1 MKGPHPCG
9 PFCFCATTDSLT
21 RAARRYTMAPS
32 RRTFRPAL
40 APAHSRHSTG
50 TLMKSTSLRIALAAA
65 GALLLSSARGEEIAS
80 VNTNFHVTGSDRVVV
95 EAYDDPIVQGVTCY
109 VSRARTGGVKGT
121 LGIAEDPTE
130 ASIACRQVGEL
141 HFTGPV
147 KRKDDVFSVSMS
159 LIFKSLHVVRV
170 VDTKRNALVY
180 LTYSDRVVSG
190 SAKNSVSAVPMPTGT
205 TIPVK

>member
-1 MKGPHPCG
+1 MQPLPPCAPLGPQ
-9 PFCFCATTDSLT
+9 
-21 RAARRYTMAPS
+21 RRS
-32 RRTFRPAL
+32 RQRQYQLPYHRFRP
-40 APAHSRHSTG
+40 R
-50 TLMKSTSLRIALAAA
+50 
-65 GALLLSSARGEEIAS
+65 
-80 VNTNFHVTGSDRVVV
+80 VV
-95 EAYDDPIVQGVTCY
+95 EAYDDPLVQGVTCY

-130 ASIACRQVGEL
+130 ASIACRQVGAI

-147 KRKDDVFSVSMS
+147 KQQADVFSVSMS

-170 VDTKRNALVY
+170 VDAKRNTLVY

-190 SAKNSVSAVPMPTGT
+190 SAKNSVSAVPMPAGT

>member
-1 MKGPHPCG
+1 MKPI
-9 PFCFCATTDSLT
+9 
-21 RAARRYTMAPS
+21 
-32 RRTFRPAL
+32 
-40 APAHSRHSTG
+40 
-50 TLMKSTSLRIALAAA
+50 SLRIALAAA
-65 GALLLSSARGEEIAS
+65 TAMLLSSAHSEEVAS
-80 VNTNFHVTGSDRVVV
+80 VNTNFHITGSDRVVV

-130 ASIACRQVGEL
+130 ASIACRQVGAI

-147 KRKDDVFSVSMS
+147 KQQDDVFSVSMS

-170 VDTKRNALVY
+170 VDAKRNTLVY

-190 SAKNSVSAVPMPTGT
+190 SAKNSVSAVPMPSGT

>member
-1 MKGPHPCG
+1 
-9 PFCFCATTDSLT
+9 
-21 RAARRYTMAPS
+21 
-32 RRTFRPAL
+32 
-40 APAHSRHSTG
+40 
-50 TLMKSTSLRIALAAA
+50 MKSISLRIVPVVVT
-65 GALLLSSARGEEIAS
+65 ALLLPSAHGEEVAS
-80 VNTNFHVTGSDRVVV
+80 VNTNFRVMGSDRVVV

-130 ASIACRQVGEL
+130 ASIACRQVGAL

-147 KRKDDVFSVSMS
+147 KQQADVFSVSMS

-170 VDTKRNALVY
+170 VDTKRNTLVY

-190 SAKNSVSAVPMPTGT
+190 SAKNSVSAVPMPAGT

>member
-1 MKGPHPCG
+1 
-9 PFCFCATTDSLT
+9 
-21 RAARRYTMAPS
+21 
-32 RRTFRPAL
+32 
-40 APAHSRHSTG
+40 
-50 TLMKSTSLRIALAAA
+50 MKSTSLHIALTGI
-65 GALLLSSARGEEIAS
+65 GALLLSSAHGEEIAS

-95 EAYDDPIVQGVTCY
+95 EAYDDPAVQGVTCY

-141 HFTGPV
+141 HFTGPI
-147 KRKDDVFSVSMS
+147 KQKDDVFSVSMS

-205 TIPVK
+205 TIPLK

>member
-1 MKGPHPCG
+1 
-9 PFCFCATTDSLT
+9 
-21 RAARRYTMAPS
+21 
-32 RRTFRPAL
+32 
-40 APAHSRHSTG
+40 
-50 TLMKSTSLRIALAAA
+50 MKSTSLGFALAAV
-65 GALLLSSARGEEIAS
+65 GALLLSSAHGEEIAS
-80 VNTNFHVTGSDRVVV
+80 VNTNFHITGSDRVVV
-95 EAYDDPIVQGVTCY
+95 EAYDDPVVQGVTCY

-130 ASIACRQVGEL
+130 ASIACRQIGAL

-147 KRKDDVFSVSMS
+147 KQKDDVFSVSMS

-190 SAKNSVSAVPMPTGT
+190 SAKNSVSAVPMPPGT

>member
-1 MKGPHPCG
+1 
-9 PFCFCATTDSLT
+9 
-21 RAARRYTMAPS
+21 
-32 RRTFRPAL
+32 
-40 APAHSRHSTG
+40 
-50 TLMKSTSLRIALAAA
+50 MKSTSLSIALAAI
-65 GALLLSSARGEEIAS
+65 GTLLLSSARGEEIAS

-159 LIFKSLHVVRV
+159 LIFKALHVVRV

-205 TIPVK
+205 TIPLK

>member
-1 MKGPHPCG
+1 M
-9 PFCFCATTDSLT
+9 AASLQT
-21 RAARRYTMAPS
+21 Y
-32 RRTFRPAL
+32 L
-40 APAHSRHSTG
+40 AHSVVPHLIPRTQPG
-50 TLMKSTSLRIALAAA
+50 KLMKSTSLRIALAAS
-65 GALLLSSARGEEIAS
+65 GALLLSSAQGEEVAS
-80 VNTNFHVTGSDRVVV
+80 VNTNFHITGSDRVVV
-95 EAYDDPIVQGVTCY
+95 EAYDDPVVQGVTCY

-130 ASIACRQVGEL
+130 ASIACRQIAPL

-147 KRKDDVFSVSMS
+147 KQKDDVFSVSMS

-190 SAKNSVSAVPMPTGT
+190 SAKNSVSAVPMPPGT

>member
-1 MKGPHPCG
+1 MKPI
-9 PFCFCATTDSLT
+9 
-21 RAARRYTMAPS
+21 
-32 RRTFRPAL
+32 
-40 APAHSRHSTG
+40 
-50 TLMKSTSLRIALAAA
+50 SLRIALAAA
-65 GALLLSSARGEEIAS
+65 TVMLLSSAHSEEVAS
-80 VNTNFHVTGSDRVVV
+80 VNTNFHITGSDRVVV

-130 ASIACRQVGEL
+130 ASIACRQVGAV

-147 KRKDDVFSVSMS
+147 KQQADVFSVSMS
-159 LIFKSLHVVRV
+159 LFFKSLHVVRV
-170 VDTKRNALVY
+170 VDPKRNTLVY

-190 SAKNSVSAVPMPTGT
+190 SAKNSVSAVPMPAGT

>member
-1 MKGPHPCG
+1 
-9 PFCFCATTDSLT
+9 
-21 RAARRYTMAPS
+21 
-32 RRTFRPAL
+32 
-40 APAHSRHSTG
+40 
-50 TLMKSTSLRIALAAA
+50 MKSTSLGFALAAV
-65 GALLLSSARGEEIAS
+65 GALLLSSAHGEEIAS
-80 VNTNFHVTGSDRVVV
+80 VNTNFRVTGSDRVVV
-95 EAYDDPIVQGVTCY
+95 EAYDDPVVQGVTCY

-130 ASIACRQVGEL
+130 ASIACRQVGAL

-147 KRKDDVFSVSMS
+147 KQKDDVFSVSMS

-190 SAKNSVSAVPMPTGT
+190 SAKNSVSAVPMPPGT

>member
-1 MKGPHPCG
+1 
-9 PFCFCATTDSLT
+9 
-21 RAARRYTMAPS
+21 
-32 RRTFRPAL
+32 
-40 APAHSRHSTG
+40 
-50 TLMKSTSLRIALAAA
+50 MKSTSLGFALAAV
-65 GALLLSSARGEEIAS
+65 GALLLSSAHGEEIAS
-80 VNTNFHVTGSDRVVV
+80 VNTNFHITGSDRVVV
-95 EAYDDPIVQGVTCY
+95 EAYDDPVVQGVTCY

-130 ASIACRQVGEL
+130 ASIACRQVGAL

-147 KRKDDVFSVSMS
+147 KQKDDVFSVSMS

-190 SAKNSVSAVPMPTGT
+190 SAKNSVSAVPMPPGT

>member
-1 MKGPHPCG
+1 
-9 PFCFCATTDSLT
+9 
-21 RAARRYTMAPS
+21 
-32 RRTFRPAL
+32 
-40 APAHSRHSTG
+40 
-50 TLMKSTSLRIALAAA
+50 MKSTSLRIALAAI

-130 ASIACRQVGEL
+130 ASIACRQIGEL

-147 KRKDDVFSVSMS
+147 KQKDDVFSVSMS

>member
-1 MKGPHPCG
+1 
-9 PFCFCATTDSLT
+9 
-21 RAARRYTMAPS
+21 
-32 RRTFRPAL
+32 
-40 APAHSRHSTG
+40 
-50 TLMKSTSLRIALAAA
+50 MKSTSLRIALAAA

-130 ASIACRQVGEL
+130 ASIACRQLGEL

-147 KRKDDVFSVSMS
+147 KQKDDVFSVSMS

>member
-1 MKGPHPCG
+1 
-9 PFCFCATTDSLT
+9 
-21 RAARRYTMAPS
+21 
-32 RRTFRPAL
+32 
-40 APAHSRHSTG
+40 
-50 TLMKSTSLRIALAAA
+50 MKSTSLRIALAAA

-130 ASIACRQVGEL
+130 ASIACRQIGEL

-147 KRKDDVFSVSMS
+147 KQKDDVFSVSMS